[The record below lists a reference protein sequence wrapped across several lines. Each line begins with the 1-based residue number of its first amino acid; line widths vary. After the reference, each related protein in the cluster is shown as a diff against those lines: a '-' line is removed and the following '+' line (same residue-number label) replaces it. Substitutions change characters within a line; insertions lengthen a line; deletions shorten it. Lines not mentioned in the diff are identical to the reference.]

1 VKVGDVVKAA
11 WRTMVVCEYR
21 GPVVDLD
28 EMSTV
33 SAGGWLGV
41 VHAVRGPG
49 RGRKARS
56 RTREVDVY
64 WSDGRVTTEVGVAEH
79 LEVIDESR

>member
-1 VKVGDVVKAA
+1 MKVGDVVKAA
-11 WRTMVVCEYR
+11 WRTIEH
-21 GPVVDLD
+21 LD
-28 EMSTV
+28 EMC
-33 SAGGWLGV
+33 ARRGWLGV